1 MGTSLGT
8 GKAGALTTLAL
19 DHAQPRTCAVVV
31 EAQWA
36 GWLTTVAALGPCGQP
51 QGQKPCPRPRGRWHV
66 GWVALG
72 WRTTAV
78 RAHAVAGLLALSARF
93 IFLW

>member
-51 QGQKPCPRPRGRWHV
+51 QGQQPCPVPRGRWHV
-66 GWVALG
+66 GWAALG
-72 WRTTAV
+72 RRTTAV
-78 RAHAVAGLLALSARF
+78 RAHAVAGLLAFVVL
-93 IFLW
+93 LLLLL